1 MSLLAFNSS
10 CRIFRAPWVVPVVAP
25 VIADGAVLVDGDTI
39 LDVGSFADISQRHP
53 HVIVSQCTGVLLPA
67 LVNAHIHLELSAY
80 GPVAPKSPESSM
92 CDWIS
97 SLLCIRE
104 EAGFS
109 RAEILEAAIV
119 AAQDQKASGVAL
131 LLDIGNTRLEGL
143 NSSGIEII
151 SLLEMLGPSKDAESA
166 AIKNIDDLP
175 DSTAI
180 TGHAP
185 YSTTPALLRYIKKRS
200 QRLHTLFSIHLAENS
215 DEYLLLTRAQGCFAT
230 FLKDRNGFDG
240 SFPISGINASCILS
254 YLKDF
259 ELLDEHSICVHCV
272 HLSEKDIM
280 IIAESQAHICVC
292 PGSNRFL
299 SVGIAPLER
308 FLEQGILPAIGTDSI
323 TSNPVP
329 DIWEEMTLLRANH
342 LSVSDELILKMA
354 TLGGARALQRADRYG
369 TLAKGRSAKIIHV
382 RSPHYEKLQ
391 NGSQLLERLISCGRP
406 ESVEWL
412 SVPKD

>member
-1 MSLLAFNSS
+1 M
-10 CRIFRAPWVVPVVAP
+10 VPVAEP
-25 VIADGAVLVDGDTI
+25 VIADGAVLVDGETI
-39 LDVGSFADISQRHP
+39 LDVGAFADISRRHP
-53 HVIVSQCTGVLLPA
+53 HVMVSQCAGVLLPA
-67 LVNAHIHLELSAY
+67 LVNAHIHLELSAF
-80 GPVAPKSPESSM
+80 GPVTPKSPESSM

-109 RAEILEAAIV
+109 QAEILEAAIV
-119 AAQDQKASGVAL
+119 AVQEQKASGVGL
-131 LLDIGNTRLEGL
+131 LLDTGNTRLEGL
-143 NSSGIEII
+143 NTSGVEII
-151 SLLEMLGPSKDAESA
+151 SLLEMLGPSRDAESA
-166 AIKNIDDLP
+166 AMRSIDELS
-175 DSTAI
+175 DSIAV

-200 QRLHTLFSIHLAENS
+200 QRLHFLFSIHLAENS
-215 DEYLLLTRAQGCFAT
+215 DEYLLLTRAQGCFAK
-230 FLKDRNGFDG
+230 FLKERNGFDG
-240 SFPISGINASCILS
+240 SFPIPGIDTSCVLS

-259 ELLDEHSICVHCV
+259 ELLDQYSICVHCV
-272 HLSEKDIM
+272 HLSAKDIK

-299 SVGIAPLER
+299 SVGVAPLEQ

-354 TLGGARALQRADRYG
+354 TLGGARALHREDRFG

-382 RSPHYEKLQ
+382 RGPHYEKLR